1 MASVGAAKKA
11 AVKGRPKK
19 AASAKTAVKTKA
31 TAAAKA
37 LLSKGQTAKSAK
49 TAPANAKSVKTKAAK
64 DKARS
69 AKGNTGSA
77 KVKARRGRR
86 AVQELLELEAQVR
99 EWVCGW
105 DFEMEA
111 WAEGSRWVAGVDEV
125 GRGPLFGP
133 VVAAAVV
140 LPADEEL
147 RARLAG
153 LNDSKQL
160 TEEERERFDELV
172 RGVALAWAVAEVDVE
187 TIDRINILQASKL
200 AMKIAVESL
209 CQRGCE
215 PDHLLID
222 GNQKIDAVCRQRTI
236 VQGDARSMSIA
247 AASVVAKVYRDRLLC
262 ELDVRY
268 PGYGLAN
275 NKGYATPEHRE
286 ALQRLGTT
294 DLHRRSFAPVAAR
307 FEVEIE
313 GIGLEGELDL
323 ELDFEMEL

>member
-1 MASVGAAKKA
+1 MKPWRWPGLFRVCISVLISTGGRLFGAPDAFYTWGMAKAHQVAEKAKSKKTSAKAKLASKALKAKAGNVSAKRGKKIAKKA
-11 AVKGRPKK
+11 AQGRL
-19 AASAKTAVKTKA
+19 
-31 TAAAKA
+31 A
-37 LLSKGQTAKSAK
+37 LRT
-49 TAPANAKSVKTKAAK
+49 
-64 DKARS
+64 
-69 AKGNTGSA
+69 
-77 KVKARRGRR
+77 
-86 AVQELLELEAQVR
+86 EVR
-99 EWVCGW
+99 EWICGW
-105 DFEMEA
+105 EFESEA
-111 WAEGSRWVAGVDEV
+111 LAEGSRWVAGVDEV

-133 VVAAAVV
+133 VVAAAVI
-140 LPADEEL
+140 LPSDEML
-147 RARLAG
+147 RARLEG

-160 TEEERERFDELV
+160 TEEERERFALIVQD
-172 RGVALAWAVAEVDVE
+172 VALAWAVAEVDVE

-209 CQRGCE
+209 HQRGFA

-247 AASVVAKVYRDRLLC
+247 AASVLAKVYRDRLLC

-307 FEVEIE
+307 FEVEVE